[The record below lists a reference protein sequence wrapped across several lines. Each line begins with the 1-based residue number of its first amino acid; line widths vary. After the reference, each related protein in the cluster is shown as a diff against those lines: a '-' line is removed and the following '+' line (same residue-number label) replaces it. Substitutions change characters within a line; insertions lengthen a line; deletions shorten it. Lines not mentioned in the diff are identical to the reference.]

1 MRARGHAVVAEVA
14 ASVFL
19 ALRVL
24 AFADAPDPSWIG
36 GLWDDD
42 AYDDFVIL
50 VTSASGVVESNPCVH
65 PGPILIAPTPVAC
78 SDEGPGPTRALTQ
91 HRPRDPPAA

>member
-1 MRARGHAVVAEVA
+1 MRSRGAAVVAGVA
-14 ASVFL
+14 VSVFL

-24 AFADAPDPSWIG
+24 AFADPPDPSWIG

-42 AYDDFVIL
+42 DYDDVVIL
-50 VTSASGVVESNPCVH
+50 VTSSSGVVESNPCVH
-65 PGPILIAPTPVAC
+65 PGPILIATPVAC